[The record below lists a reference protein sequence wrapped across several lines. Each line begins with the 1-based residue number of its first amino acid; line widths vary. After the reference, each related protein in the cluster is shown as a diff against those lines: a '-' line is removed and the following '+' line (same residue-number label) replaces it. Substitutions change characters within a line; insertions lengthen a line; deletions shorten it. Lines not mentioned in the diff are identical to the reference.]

1 MNAHGTRSHYVGGC
15 RCEPCTEANRLYMRE
30 LDRHHRRVAYGIEA
44 PRPERHVDATE
55 ARDHLRWLSSVG
67 VGRRTVAE
75 RTGLSPTTVREIT
88 TGETRRCAPETS
100 AKILAVGR
108 YDRPGAALVDATET
122 RRKVAELL
130 AHGWTRIA
138 IARAISGPNARQLQ
152 IGRGE
157 RVLASTA
164 EKVARL
170 HAHALAHV
178 IEERRI
184 VAERQA
190 AYRSAK
196 REAAA

>member
-1 MNAHGTRSHYVGGC
+1 MCWCSSCISSKHH
-15 RCEPCTEANRLYMRE
+15 RE
-30 LDRHHRRVAYGIEA
+30 LGFGA
-44 PRPERHVDATE
+44 
-55 ARDHLRWLSSVG
+55 LCKLLQWSS
-67 VGRRTVAE
+67 
-75 RTGLSPTTVREIT
+75 SF
-88 TGETRRCAPETS
+88 
-100 AKILAVGR
+100 
-108 YDRPGAALVDATET
+108 PGALLVATDCQ
-122 RRKVAELL
+122 LL
-130 AHGWTRIA
+130 AHGWTRLA

-178 IEERRI
+178 IEERRL

-190 AYRSAK
+190 AYRAAK